1 MSICV
6 LWVLADNIGEIS
18 NGLLVLLDHLVCLGS
33 LVDESQIVW
42 HLLNALC
49 VGEDRLLELFKPAV
63 CEAQMVEDVGFVGD
77 KRIVSQRLLHGCD
90 ALLVLLVCEL
100 GKSELVEHSRVA
112 AVDL

>member
-1 MSICV
+1 
-6 LWVLADNIGEIS
+6 
-18 NGLLVLLDHLVCLGS
+18 
-33 LVDESQIVW
+33 
-42 HLLNALC
+42 
-49 VGEDRLLELFKPAV
+49 
-63 CEAQMVEDVGFVGD
+63 MVEDVGFVGD